1 MFCSN
6 SLLLG
11 HLLFE
16 NIVILCSLT
25 RESLLF
31 LAFSDVSNRDIQCSN
46 SPHFNYR
53 IILKKLVFI
62 II

>member
-31 LAFSDVSNRDIQCSN
+31 LEFPDVSNRDIQCSN
-46 SPHFNYR
+46 SPHFNHQ

>member
-16 NIVILCSLT
+16 NIVNLCSLT

-31 LAFSDVSNRDIQCSN
+31 LTSPNVSNRDIQCSN
-46 SPHFNYR
+46 PPLFNY
-53 IILKKLVFI
+53 
-62 II
+62 

>member
-16 NIVILCSLT
+16 NIVNLCSLT

-31 LAFSDVSNRDIQCSN
+31 LASPNVSNRDIQCSN
-46 SPHFNYR
+46 PPLFNY
-53 IILKKLVFI
+53 
-62 II
+62 